1 MMSKHKKDHEKK
13 PWLMLCLLSLL
24 FYGAMLLLT
33 VFADDIHNARL
44 PKVTAAQPEKQK
56 FSYTL
61 TTEDG
66 ETITKTRSC
75 NALPKEMVDSG
86 KVFTL
91 KTVTENGKTF
101 YYAEPLKFI
110 VDTTLSHPD
119 YYAISTGSIFGSTII
134 LTGYEAL
141 SAGME
146 VFLIKDEIKTN
157 ELSTENLFQ

>member
-1 MMSKHKKDHEKK
+1 MMSKHKKDLEKK

-56 FSYTL
+56 FTYTV
-61 TTEDG
+61 TTGDG

-75 NALPKEMVDSG
+75 DALPKEMVDSG

-91 KTVTENGKTF
+91 RSETENGVIF
-101 YYAEPLKFI
+101 YYAEPLKFT
-110 VDTTLSHPD
+110 VDTTLNHPD
-119 YYAISTGSIFGSTII
+119 YYAISTGSVFGTTVI

-141 SAGME
+141 SAGEE